1 MFALIVYWIIFFC
14 FLLFILWVLIS
25 WEATEAFPTVL
36 IVIFLVFVLTLDY
49 KKDLKSY
56 RKAKI
61 EQQKISTIYSFIQ
74 NINSDLAKKMQK
86 IKLTISEIKEK
97 INDLNKLKVEFS
109 HNDIIL
115 KRIAHWKNLQKD
127 LESSYEK
134 IFFQMETSY
143 VISQISEIQNHDNFY
158 KTSQSLLKTASQTLL
173 QAQTTQKML
182 NNE

>member
-1 MFALIVYWIIFFC
+1 
-14 FLLFILWVLIS
+14 
-25 WEATEAFPTVL
+25 
-36 IVIFLVFVLTLDY
+36 
-49 KKDLKSY
+49 
-56 RKAKI
+56 
-61 EQQKISTIYSFIQ
+61 
-74 NINSDLAKKMQK
+74 MQK

-109 HNDIIL
+109 QSNIIL

-158 KTSQSLLKTASQTLL
+158 KTSQSLLKTAIQTLL
-173 QAQTTQKML
+173 QAQTTRKML